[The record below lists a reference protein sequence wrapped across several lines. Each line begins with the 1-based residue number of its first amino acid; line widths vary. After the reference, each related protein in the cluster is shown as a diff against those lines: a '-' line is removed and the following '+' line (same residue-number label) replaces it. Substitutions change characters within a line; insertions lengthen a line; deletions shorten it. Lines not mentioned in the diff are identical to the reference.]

1 MKEAFYEK
9 TPKREL
15 TILTIHNRTFTFI
28 YHETNNILYFIKRQ
42 RQFLDCIQDMFR
54 WNTSSVYQLIFRS

>member
-9 TPKREL
+9 MPKREL

-28 YHETNNILYFIKRQ
+28 YHETNNIRQ
-42 RQFLDCIQDMFR
+42 RQFLDRIQDMFR
-54 WNTSSVYQLIFRS
+54 WNTSSVY